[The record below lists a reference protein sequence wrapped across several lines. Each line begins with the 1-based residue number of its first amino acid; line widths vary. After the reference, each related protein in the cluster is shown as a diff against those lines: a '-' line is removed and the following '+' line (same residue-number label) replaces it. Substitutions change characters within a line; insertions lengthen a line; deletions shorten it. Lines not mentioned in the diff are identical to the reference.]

1 MTTSA
6 TASAVAPASRI
17 GPNAITRV
25 DEALR
30 EVGGAGLAQGVFERA
45 GLAHHLRSPPSQM
58 VDEQDV
64 IRLHHALR
72 ALLGPGEVERVA
84 RDAGERTAAYLL
96 AHRIPRPVQALLRH
110 LPAPLASRVLLRA
123 IGAHA
128 WTFAGSG
135 RFEVRPGGWRA
146 ASRGG
151 RPVLLVLH
159 DNPTCRGIHTEG
171 PACAYHAAV
180 FERLFTTLVHPRAR
194 VAETA
199 CASVGAD
206 ACRFEVR
213 W

>member
-1 MTTSA
+1 MTTA
-6 TASAVAPASRI
+6 TAGAPARTARI

-30 EVGGAGLAQGVFERA
+30 QFGGGALARAVFDRA
-45 GLAHHLRSPPSQM
+45 GLEHHLRCPPAQM

-72 ALLGPGEVERVA
+72 ALLDPAAVARVA
-84 RDAGERTAAYLL
+84 RDAGERTAVYLL
-96 AHRIPRPVQALLRH
+96 AHRIPRPVQAVLRR
-110 LPAPLASRVLLRA
+110 LPAPLAARVLLRA

-135 RFEVRPGGWRA
+135 RFEVRAGGWRA

-151 RPVLLVLH
+151 RPVRLVLH
-159 DNPTCRGIHTEG
+159 DNPTCRGIHAEE

-194 VAETA
+194 VVEST
-199 CASVGAD
+199 CAAAGAD

>member
-1 MTTSA
+1 MTTA
-6 TASAVAPASRI
+6 TAGALPRTARI

-30 EVGGAGLAQGVFERA
+30 QFGGDALARAVFDRA
-45 GLAHHLRSPPSQM
+45 CLEHHLRCPPAQM
-58 VDEQDV
+58 VDERDV

-72 ALLGPGEVERVA
+72 ALLDPPAVAHVA

-96 AHRIPRPVQALLRH
+96 AHRIPRPVQAVLRR

-135 RFEVRPGGWRA
+135 RFEVLAGGWRA

-151 RPVLLVLH
+151 RPVRLVLH
-159 DNPTCRGIHTEG
+159 DNPTCRGIHAEQ

-194 VAETA
+194 VVETD
-199 CASVGAD
+199 CAAAGAD

>member
-1 MTTSA
+1 MTA
-6 TASAVAPASRI
+6 TAAAALPPTARI
-17 GPNAITRV
+17 GPNAVTRV

-30 EVGGAGLAQGVFERA
+30 QFGGAALARAVFERA
-45 GLAHHLRSPPSQM
+45 GLEHHLSCPPAQM

-72 ALLGPGEVERVA
+72 ALLDPIEVEHVA
-84 RDAGERTAAYLL
+84 RDAGQRTASYLL
-96 AHRIPRPVQALLRH
+96 AHRIPGAVQAVLRR

-146 ASRGG
+146 SSRGG
-151 RPVLLVLH
+151 RPVGLVLH
-159 DNPTCRGIHTEG
+159 DNPTCRGIHTDG

-180 FERLFTTLVHPRAR
+180 FERLFTTLVHPHAR
-194 VAETA
+194 VVETA
-199 CASVGAD
+199 CAAAGAD